1 MKEGLICL
9 DSMKFTSGRLTTAK
23 QVLNRVLTHLKIP
36 RTDWKVYGLWLKS
49 ENLREC
55 LSTCNVYWLAFTDF
69 LYQCWP
75 NQSIHCHV
83 TDNNNDRSRDFVWE
97 ILSEHFNTY
106 NSLLSELHVYMY
118 LPTIELQLKSY
129 HLPYKLFKRWKDLLS
144 QYTNATYEN
153 VCTGEFFWG
162 YTITTLKAS

>member
-1 MKEGLICL
+1 MLFKIIVLRLRNLPPIPPTAAVRLCVYTMKKELMKEGLICL

-36 RTDWKVYGLWLKS
+36 QTDWKVYGLWLKS

-83 TDNNNDRSRDFVWE
+83 TDNKSIMIHLG
-97 ILSEHFNTY
+97 ILCVG
-106 NSLLSELHVYMY
+106 NS
-118 LPTIELQLKSY
+118 IRA
-129 HLPYKLFKRWKDLLS
+129 F
-144 QYTNATYEN
+144 QY
-153 VCTGEFFWG
+153 V
-162 YTITTLKAS
+162 